1 MKLTKMIVI
10 AALFLSGLSL
20 AQSAELA
27 GTWTAE
33 FDSQVGLQKYKYEFK
48 TVDGTLTGKATYER
62 STDHGTVILKN
73 VLLKG
78 DDVSFSEMVSF
89 DGNDLTITYSGKIKS
104 DEISLTRTVGDFATE
119 EIVAKRVK
127 DPAPEAKPAAPK

>member
-1 MKLTKMIVI
+1 
-10 AALFLSGLSL
+10 
-20 AQSAELA
+20 
-27 GTWTAE
+27 
-33 FDSQVGLQKYKYEFK
+33 
-48 TVDGTLTGKATYER
+48 
-62 STDHGTVILKN
+62 
-73 VLLKG
+73 
-78 DDVSFSEMVSF
+78 MVSF